1 MMVGW
6 VTNMGSNPEKNFI
19 EILCIQMIN
28 QLCAGQNQKE
38 FLNLDIWMLSYEAS
52 YSSKIQKMM
61 SLYYIVENFFVL
73 KKYNPI
79 HQPKIW
85 AQHNFEYKTFR
96 IQKFWSPRIFGAKQF
111 LVNKIWVTNIRSKEW
126 LVKKCGLRNFD
137 YKTFG

>member
-38 FLNLDIWMLSYEAS
+38 FSNLDIWMSSYEAI
-52 YSSKIQKMM
+52 YSSKIKKIM
-61 SLYYIVENFFVL
+61 SLYYIVGNFFVL

-79 HQPKIW
+79 HQP
-85 AQHNFEYKTFR
+85 
-96 IQKFWSPRIFGAKQF
+96 
-111 LVNKIWVTNIRSKEW
+111 
-126 LVKKCGLRNFD
+126 RNFVML
-137 YKTFG
+137 YKRVRVVLHFLGSGKVRQKRIHTRLMKQHRNNFFLPVQASTNQVEQLTSINYGN